1 MRDCAALGRC
11 LVLVSA
17 PGGMKHK
24 TFLQFFLP
32 TAVAMCLFIALPI
45 VSVFLQ
51 AVHAPHDQMI
61 IQTENCTPFGCSKST
76 AIDQAATKAIREKEP
91 LGRFV
96 GFTIFTDRSHLATKD
111 ISDAAT
117 TSLSIADFF
126 GRLLNLPF
134 YKALAFTLTYMAV
147 VTPLSIALGFIIAL
161 AVNSIPRLLRGP
173 VIFMSLLPMI
183 VTPLVGALILF
194 WMVDARGVIG
204 TAVQWFANNPNLSLK
219 ASTSLTWIMLMVYGI
234 WSSAPFAFV
243 VYYAGLQTVPQDTLE
258 SAMLDGASRWERVRY
273 IIIPHLVPLTTFMA
287 LIKIM
292 DNFRVFEPIVS
303 FNAGAHAQSL
313 SYFIYSD
320 LGGETRLLS
329 SAAATSVLTIA
340 GVLVLL
346 SPVLVR
352 TWRQFGKA

>member
-1 MRDCAALGRC
+1 
-11 LVLVSA
+11 
-17 PGGMKHK
+17 MKHK

-32 TAVAMCLFIALPI
+32 TATAMFLFIALPLI
-45 VSVFLQ
+45 SVMVQ
-51 AVHAPHDQMI
+51 SVYAPHQQVI
-61 IQTENCTPFGCSKST
+61 VEVENCTPFGCTKST
-76 AIDQAATKAIREKEP
+76 TVDQAATRAIRENQP

-96 GFTIFTDRSHLATKD
+96 GFEIYTDRSHLAFSE
-111 ISDAAT
+111 IGRIWAA
-117 TSLSIADFF
+117 SNGIGSFWSS
-126 GRLLNLPF
+126 LLNLPF
-134 YKALAFTLTYMAV
+134 YKALLFTLTYMAF
-147 VTPLSIALGFIIAL
+147 VTPLSIILGFFIALG
-161 AVNSIPRLLRGP
+161 VNNIPKMFRGP

-183 VTPLVGALILF
+183 ITPLVGALILF
-194 WMVDARGVIG
+194 WMIDARGIIG
-204 TAVQWFANNPNLSLK
+204 SALQWMANDPNLSLK
-219 ASTSLTWIMLMVYGI
+219 ASTSLTWIMLIVYGT

-258 SAMLDGASRWERVRY
+258 SAMIDGASRWERIKY
-273 IIIPHLVPLTTFMA
+273 IILPHLLPLTTFMA

-329 SAAATSVLTIA
+329 SAAATSVLTVVGI
-340 GVLVLL
+340 LVLL

-352 TWRQFGKA
+352 TWRNFGKA

>member
-1 MRDCAALGRC
+1 VVRC
-11 LVLVSA
+11 RPIISQGTIA
-17 PGGMKHK
+17 GPMKHK
-24 TFLQFFLP
+24 TFLLFFWP
-32 TAVAMCLFIALPI
+32 TAVAMLLFIALPI
-45 VSVFLQ
+45 VSVLLQ
-51 AVHAPHDQMI
+51 SVYAPHGQVI
-61 IQTENCTPFGCSKST
+61 VATENCTPFGCTKST
-76 AIDQAATKAIREKEP
+76 TIDQAATQAIREREP

-96 GFTIFTDRSHLATKD
+96 GLSIFADRSHLATQE
-111 ISDAAT
+111 IRSAAAA
-117 TSLSIADFF
+117 SSSASDFF
-126 GRLLNLPF
+126 GQLLNLPF
-134 YKALAFTLTYMAV
+134 YKALTFTLTYMAI
-147 VTPLSIALGFIIAL
+147 VTPLSIILGFAIAL
-161 AVNSIPRLLRGP
+161 AVNAIPRLLRGP
-173 VIFMSLLPMI
+173 AIFMSLLPMI

-204 TAVQWFANNPNLSLK
+204 AAVQWFAGNPNLSLK
-219 ASTSLTWIMLMVYGI
+219 ASTPLTWIMLVVYGI
-234 WSSAPFAFV
+234 WSTAPFAFV

-258 SAMLDGASRWERVRY
+258 SAILDGASRWERVRY
-273 IIIPHLVPLTTFMA
+273 IIIPHLMPLTTFMA

-352 TWRQFGKA
+352 TWRQFGTA

>member
-1 MRDCAALGRC
+1 MNHR
-11 LVLVSA
+11 
-17 PGGMKHK
+17 

-32 TAVAMCLFIALPI
+32 TATAMFLFIALPL
-45 VSVFLQ
+45 VSVLLQ
-51 AVHAPHDQMI
+51 SVHAPHEQVI
-61 IQTENCTPFGCSKST
+61 VEVENCTPFGCTKST
-76 AIDQAATKAIREKEP
+76 TVDQAATRALREEQP
-91 LGRFV
+91 MGRFV
-96 GFTIFTDRSHLATKD
+96 GLGIYADRSHLA
-111 ISDAAT
+111 IGEIGRAIAEAQ
-117 TSLSIADFF
+117 SIGDVWQ
-126 GRLLNLPF
+126 RVMNLPF
-134 YKALAFTLTYMAV
+134 YRALAFTLTYMLF
-147 VTPLSIALGFIIAL
+147 VTPLSIMLGFFVAL
-161 AVNSIPRLLRGP
+161 AVNAIPRLLRGP

-194 WMVDARGVIG
+194 WMVDSRGVLG
-204 TAVQWFANNPNLSLK
+204 ATLQWLANNPDLSLK
-219 ASTSLTWIMLMVYGI
+219 ASTPLTWIMLIVYGI
-234 WSSAPFAFV
+234 WSSTPFSFV
-243 VYYAGLQTVPQDTLE
+243 IYYAGLQTVPQDALE
-258 SAMLDGASRWERVRY
+258 SAMIDGASRWERVRY
-273 IIIPHLVPLTTFMA
+273 IIIPHLLPLTTFMA

-329 SAAATSVLTIA
+329 SAAATSVLTIL